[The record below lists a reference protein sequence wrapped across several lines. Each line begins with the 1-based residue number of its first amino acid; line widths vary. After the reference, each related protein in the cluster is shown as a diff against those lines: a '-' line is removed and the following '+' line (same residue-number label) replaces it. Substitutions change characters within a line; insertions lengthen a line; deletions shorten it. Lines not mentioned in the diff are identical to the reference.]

1 MRLLLLS
8 NSTAPG
14 QGFLE
19 HALEAIAETMA
30 GGQRLL
36 FFAQAS
42 FDPDHYTDIMQTA
55 LRELDLEVVPAHKQ
69 DDPVRELDHAD
80 AVFVGGGNAFRLLK
94 RFQDSGLLEALEERV
109 RGGLPYL
116 SASAGTNLA
125 CPTIRTTND
134 MPIVEPRSLAA
145 LGLVTF
151 QINPHYAEVDRAS
164 TPYAES
170 RDQRIEEF
178 LHENDVPV
186 VGLREGAWLD
196 VRPDSILVDGPTG
209 GRLFERGTE
218 PRELPGG
225 SELTALLK
233 RGAVYDSPVE
243 KQFRMR
249 PDAVARAPVR
259 RPGCVEGPG
268 G

>member
-8 NSTAPG
+8 NSIARG
-14 QGFLE
+14 QRFLE
-19 HALEAIAETMA
+19 HAFEAISDAMA

-42 FDPDHYTDIMQTA
+42 SDPDRYTELMQAA
-55 LRELDLEVVPAHKQ
+55 LRQLDLKVVPAHKGS
-69 DDPVRELDHAD
+69 DPLGDLDRAD
-80 AVFVGGGNAFRLLK
+80 AIFVGGGNAFRLLK
-94 RFQDSGLLEALEERV
+94 TFQDSGLLGAVQERV

-134 MPIVEPRSLAA
+134 MPIVEPRSLVA

-151 QINPHYAEVDRAS
+151 QINPHYVDVGPAS
-164 TPYAES
+164 APYAET

-178 LHENDVPV
+178 LQENHVPV

-196 VRPDSILVDGPTG
+196 VRANSILVGGPTG
-209 GRLFERGTE
+209 GRLFQRGAE
-218 PRELPGG
+218 PRDLPCG
-225 SELTALLK
+225 SDLSPLLN
-233 RGAVYDSPVE
+233 ASPVYDSPVD
-243 KQFRMR
+243 R
-249 PDAVARAPVR
+249 
-259 RPGCVEGPG
+259 
-268 G
+268 

>member
-14 QGFLE
+14 QRFLE
-19 HALEAIAETMA
+19 HALEAISDAMA

-42 FDPDHYTDIMQTA
+42 FDPDRYTDVMQEA
-55 LRELDLEVVPAHKQ
+55 LRQLDVEVVPAHKRNHL
-69 DDPVRELDHAD
+69 VRELSHAD
-80 AVFVGGGNAFRLLK
+80 AIFVGGGNAFRLLK
-94 RFQDSGLLEALEERV
+94 AFQDSGLLDPVGERV
-109 RGGLPYL
+109 RVGVPYI

-145 LGLVTF
+145 LGLVRF
-151 QINPHYAEVDRAS
+151 QINPHYVDVDPAS
-164 TPYAES
+164 APYGES

-178 LHENDVPV
+178 LQENDVPV

-196 VRPDSILVDGPTG
+196 ARPNSTLVGGATG
-209 GRLFERGTE
+209 GRLFQRGAE
-218 PRELPGG
+218 PHDLPRG

-233 RGAVYDSPVE
+233 RRALYDSPA
-243 KQFRMR
+243 
-249 PDAVARAPVR
+249 D
-259 RPGCVEGPG
+259 
-268 G
+268 